1 MNIGE
6 AAETYAW
13 IKLSLDGVIVGAKS
27 DLAPWPAK
35 TWKVCSVGRVS
46 SGKLVELTVNGD
58 DTVITI
64 GSGSARTVHTDGVRE
79 LATWLQSRLVGGKW
93 TTADTSK
100 LNADMTALFRG
111 ALKGGGGGKADILPL
126 VEEPIQS
133 FIRVARR
140 GLSVKS
146 SSGADPSLVNASKHT
161 RFRFSV
167 QNALLGAE
175 ADTPSQLLH
184 ALGHANVGFEGVRS
198 ESYEHNLAIVD
209 SHLAEMLA
217 WMLVES
223 FSTRTTSISELCQR
237 LTSANPLM
245 LRSTP
250 NYRRKIGEF
259 LVASALG
266 MVPATKWT
274 GAYAA
279 DGGMLVV
286 KQAGELVTFFVI
298 DAELKDSMS
307 AYLLNTCCLDT
318 ASTKRHEFGELYS
331 EGKIDYLDL
340 ALQVRLKMPK
350 KSAKPKKKS

>member
-13 IKLSLDGVIVGAKS
+13 IKLSLDGVITGAQS
-27 DLAPWPAK
+27 DLTPWPAK
-35 TWKVCSVGRVS
+35 TWKVCSVGRLT
-46 SGKLVELTVNGD
+46 SGKLAELTVSGD
-58 DTVITI
+58 HAQIAI
-64 GSGSARTVHTDGVRE
+64 GSGSVNTVSTNGIRE
-79 LATWLQSRLVGGKW
+79 IATWLQSRLVGGKW

-100 LNADMTALFRG
+100 LNSDMTAVFKG
-111 ALKGGGGGKADILPL
+111 AVKGGSRGKADILPV

-133 FIRVARR
+133 FTRVVRR

-146 SSGADPSLVNASKHT
+146 SAGADPSLVNASKQT

-167 QNALLGAE
+167 QNAHQGA
-175 ADTPSQLLH
+175 AASTPSQLLH
-184 ALGHANVGFEGVRS
+184 ALGHASVGFEGVRS

-223 FSTRTTSISELCQR
+223 FSTRTTSVSDLCQR
-237 LTSANPLM
+237 LTTANPLN

-274 GAYAA
+274 GAYEA

-307 AYLLNTCCLDT
+307 AYLLNTCYLDT
-318 ASTKRHEFGELYS
+318 ASTKRHGFGSIYS
-331 EGKIDYLDL
+331 EGPDDFLDL

-350 KSAKPKKKS
+350 KEAKRKKKA